1 MHTLTNA
8 GPGAPVVIVGV
19 GALGSLVG
27 ARLARAGQQV
37 VLVGR
42 SAQVQAIGE
51 AGVTLHEECGTCV
64 VPVPASTDIG
74 LVAKAG
80 LVVLCVKSA
89 DTEATA
95 RAMAPHLRPET
106 AVLSLQNGVA
116 NGPVLVTVLQRPVMV
131 GAAYVAA
138 ALQAPGVV
146 RHAGGQGLVIGCLPG
161 PLGDM
166 VADEAQKQLQQQL
179 QAGGFDVRLSHAPL
193 TELWRKLVVNCACNA
208 ISALA
213 QAPYGV
219 MATVPAV
226 RELQQA
232 VLREAVAVAQA
243 EGHALALDEMQCAV
257 DLVATNMPAQR
268 SSTAQDLSRGRRSE
282 IDHLNGQVV
291 RAAARH
297 GIATPANQALWALVL
312 LQEAVQ
318 AGTSTVS
325 RS

>member
-1 MHTLTNA
+1 MTVA
-8 GPGAPVVIVGV
+8 AAQRAAPVVIVGA
-19 GALGSLVG
+19 GGLGCLIG

-37 VLVGR
+37 LLVGR
-42 SAQVQAIGE
+42 SAQVQAIDE
-51 AGVTLHEECGTCV
+51 AGVTLHEEPGPCV
-64 VPVPASTDIG
+64 VPVRASTDSG
-74 LVAKAG
+74 MVAKAG

-89 DTEATA
+89 DTEAAA
-95 RAMAPHLRPET
+95 RAMALYLQPET
-106 AVLSLQNGVA
+106 VVLSLQNGVA
-116 NGPVLVTVLQRPVMV
+116 NGPLLSTLLQRPVMV

-161 PLGDM
+161 PQGDLL
-166 VADEAQKQLQQQL
+166 ADDAQHRLQQQL
-179 QAGGFDVRLSHAPL
+179 QAGGFDVRLSHQPL
-193 TELWRKLVVNCACNA
+193 AELWCKLVVNCACNA

-232 VLREAVAVAQA
+232 VLHEAVAVARA
-243 EGHALALDEMQCAV
+243 EGHALRLDEMQFAV
-257 DLVATNMPAQR
+257 DRLATTMPAQR
-268 SSTAQDLSRGRRSE
+268 SSTAQDLARGRRSE

-291 RAAARH
+291 RTAARH
-297 GIATPANQALWALVL
+297 GIATPANQALWALVQ

-318 AGTSTVS
+318 AQTSMADGA
-325 RS
+325 